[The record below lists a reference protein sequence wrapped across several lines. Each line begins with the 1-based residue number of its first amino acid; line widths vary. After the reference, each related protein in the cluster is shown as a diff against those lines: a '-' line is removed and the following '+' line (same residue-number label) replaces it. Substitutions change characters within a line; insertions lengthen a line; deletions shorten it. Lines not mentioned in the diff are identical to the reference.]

1 MEGKEKKEVIQLGVE
16 FLRSRSLD
24 SVIRSHGKT
33 LTRAEVTK
41 QWTEANKKK

>member
-16 FLRSRSLD
+16 FLRSRSID
-24 SVIRSHGKT
+24 SVIRSHGKL

-41 QWTEANKKK
+41 QWNEANKKK